1 MKIQKN
7 IRIIILF
14 KPYSRYFKLSFLII
28 IYLIFFF
35 TSFASIGQKKE
46 KWVNFGKASFYH
58 DSFNGKETSNGET
71 YDKDDFTAAHL
82 TYPFNTILLV
92 TNKKNNKSIVVR
104 VNDRGPFKRSRI
116 IDLSRSAAKKIGMV
130 PFGVVPVKIKIL
142 NFFNPG
148 NMNDSLLNDGDI
160 WDCYGNRKSIKDTT
174 IFLWKTKY
182 WKHAFYMA
190 SCLTL
195 EYNLNSIFVQVN
207 GNPKKRSYSLF
218 VTNIG
223 KENSFSK
230 LITSFISDGFFEAK
244 IIYNDPSKVKPHD
257 DQSIK

>member
-46 KWVNFGKASFYH
+46 TWVNFGKASFYH

-104 VNDRGPFKRSRI
+104 VNDRGPFKLSRI

-130 PFGVVPVKIKIL
+130 PFGVVPVKIKVL
-142 NFFNPG
+142 NFLNPG
-148 NMNDSLLNDGDI
+148 IMNNSLLNDGDV
-160 WDCYGNRKSIKDTT
+160 WDCYGNKKSIGDTS

-190 SCLTL
+190 SSLSL
-195 EYNLNSIFVQVN
+195 EYKLNSIFVQVN
-207 GNPKKRSYSLF
+207 GPSEKRTYSLF
-218 VTNIG
+218 VAITEN
-223 KENSFSK
+223 ENSYNK
-230 LITSFISDGFFEAK
+230 LLKTFVTDGFFEAK
-244 IIYNDPSKVKPHD
+244 IIYS
-257 DQSIK
+257 DQ